1 MQKLQAP
8 KSWSFGKLR
17 YYWTN
22 RLIANGNDDG
32 INRLYMRYADVVLM
46 RAELENELNGPAAA
60 APYLKKIRERAF
72 SSSDRAKEVD
82 EYVQNVSASKETMF
96 NAIVDERGLEF
107 AGEFVRKADL
117 IRWGLLKSKLD
128 ETNEKMKSLVL
139 LQDYDEN
146 HPYSQLSGHVYYKM
160 GNLNWTRNGVTN
172 VAEGAKLNIYGLN
185 YGELELDPEGYE
197 EYTDS
202 KGEVSTWLKE
212 NSLDDCIDY
221 LYVRDPDV
229 YQYWPIFNVNLND
242 NQNLQNY
249 DWY

>member
-1 MQKLQAP
+1 
-8 KSWSFGKLR
+8 
-17 YYWTN
+17 
-22 RLIANGNDDG
+22 
-32 INRLYMRYADVVLM
+32 
-46 RAELENELNGPAAA
+46 
-60 APYLKKIRERAF
+60 
-72 SSSDRAKEVD
+72 
-82 EYVQNVSASKETMF
+82 
-96 NAIVDERGLEF
+96 
-107 AGEFVRKADL
+107 
-117 IRWGLLKSKLD
+117 
-128 ETNEKMKSLVL
+128 MKSLVL